1 MKKNTTKLVV
11 IIALISCTIALL
23 SCGIFVACKAW
34 QDDNKPNTPLN
45 SIEDDDYW
53 TNNY

>member
-11 IIALISCTIALL
+11 IITLIFCTITLL
-23 SCGIFVACKAW
+23 GCGIFVACDALR
-34 QDDNKPNTPLN
+34 DNKPNTPLN
-45 SIEDDDYW
+45 SVEDDDYW